1 MNLNE
6 KIIEEIKIVAANYD
20 NIPKILLFGSRERG
34 DNHSQSDI
42 DLAVY
47 STGSIS
53 LFVEEINTKGNTLL
67 EFDVTLIC
75 YQIGR
80 AHV

>member
-20 NIPKILLFGSRERG
+20 NISKILLFVSRERG

-75 YQIGR
+75 YLKY
-80 AHV
+80 

>member
-20 NIPKILLFGSRERG
+20 NISKILLFGSRERG

-47 STGSIS
+47 STDSIS
-53 LFVEEINTKGNTLL
+53 LFVEEINTKGNTCLL
-67 EFDVTLIC
+67 YTSRCV
-75 YQIGR
+75 
-80 AHV
+80 

>member
-20 NIPKILLFGSRERG
+20 NISKILLFGSRERG

-47 STGSIS
+47 STGDLVKLS
-53 LFVEEINTKGNTLL
+53 V
-67 EFDVTLIC
+67 
-75 YQIGR
+75 
-80 AHV
+80 